1 MSSSDDGSGLRR
13 VNSPPARELVP
24 KLEASRAP
32 DLPPGVTSSSSAVA
46 ASPTKWQL
54 IGALYHWTTCLFIV
68 VLVAAQF
75 LSFFWDSVSSTGNVL
90 FGRYPIAGAMMEIV
104 GTNDKPVTDR
114 LLACVLEGRFYKP
127 VLLNDVLDTEGAT
140 VIPASTEPQVN
151 GYRVVRRREVEALS
165 SDAYATYSDTCS
177 LLAST
182 MDSILDTCDQQ
193 LGYNVTRDELRIVVD
208 GEKAN
213 GSSSD
218 TVQVITD
225 SLPIVVMPYWDNAP
239 FARYAVPGWDG
250 SACMFRLTG
259 KYIDASQ
266 TDSFPSML
274 AVNRS
279 VREAK
284 TREWLDAPDGKWRH
298 GWLHVGTGTEADA
311 AYFSDVI
318 STDPQSNVGLS
329 HREFNTV
336 TKTELDCVN
345 EPDTCLDA
353 PIGQMWGEKLSFEE
367 QILTMTS
374 ITIAT
379 AQHTG
384 FFLYDSHYRSTVRSV
399 YDWETLIAN
408 VALALLLLRWI
419 VAMLA
424 LHRGF
429 WQGRSGWHSG
439 GLGCVA
445 GSRSFNL
452 LPIVLLPHLKVTLA
466 AFWTAGCLFEGD
478 QSALSESWFT
488 VYPALAEF
496 TLVFYSILNIATK
509 IGRRRITDALFAPTL
524 ALLCLLHRC
533 RGALASSGW
542 LPGVDGRVTTRVGSA
557 ELQDLRLVDFFIS
570 SVGPRLDAN
579 LVLLMVLKLVL
590 LAVNLL
596 PLAFAT
602 YIPPAKQPDTGLKGV
617 ERALAIRA
625 SNVGG
630 LGCSPVY
637 LFQSPDGGKPGEPKP
652 EPVKVALNSYELV
665 RLGYVVYGGRFLL
678 TFDAWDVIFNTAPLR
693 RVQHLW
699 NYRVVLFP
707 LRDQDG
713 YAAVSEKPVVCRLDD
728 VRLDGIPFWSI
739 AAQPVKC

>member
-1 MSSSDDGSGLRR
+1 SSDDGSGLRR
-13 VNSPPARELVP
+13 VNASPARELVP
-24 KLEASRAP
+24 KVETSRAP
-32 DLPPGVTSSSSAVA
+32 DLPPGITSSSSAAVVG
-46 ASPTKWQL
+46 PTKWQL
-54 IGALYHWTTCLFIV
+54 VVALYHWTTCLFIV

-75 LSFFWDSVSSTGNVL
+75 LSFFWNSVSSTGNVL
-90 FGRYPIAGAMMEIV
+90 YGKYPSAGAMMEIV

-127 VLLNDVLDTEGAT
+127 VLLNDILDTAGAT

-165 SDAYATYSDTCS
+165 SDAYATFSDTCA
-177 LLAST
+177 LLANT
-182 MDSILDTCDQQ
+182 MDSILDTCDQN

-213 GSSSD
+213 VSSSD
-218 TVQVITD
+218 TVQLIAD

-259 KYIDASQ
+259 KYIDASL

-298 GWLHVGTGTEADA
+298 GWLHVGTGTEADV
-311 AYFSDVI
+311 AYFSDAI
-318 STDPQSNVGLS
+318 STDPQSDVELR

-336 TKTELDCVN
+336 TRIELDCVN
-345 EPDTCLDA
+345 EPDACLEV
-353 PIGQMWGEKLSFEE
+353 PISQTWGEKLSFEE
-367 QILTMTS
+367 HILTMTS

-496 TLVFYSILNIATK
+496 TLVYYSILNIATK

-524 ALLCLLHRC
+524 ALLCILHRC
-533 RGALASSGW
+533 RGALASYGW

-557 ELQDLRLVDFFIS
+557 EIQDLRLVDFFIS
-570 SVGPRLDAN
+570 DIVRAARGQPA
-579 LVLLMVLKLVL
+579 
-590 LAVNLL
+590 A
-596 PLAFAT
+596 A
-602 YIPPAKQPDTGLKGV
+602 YIPPTKQPDTGLKGV

-637 LFQSPDGGKPGEPKP
+637 LFQSTDGAIDHGGKPGEPKP

-678 TFDAWDVIFNTAPLR
+678 TFDAWDVIFNTVPLR
-693 RVQHLW
+693 RVHHLW

-728 VRLDGIPFWSI
+728 VRLDGISFWSI